1 MLQFSCE
8 ILGNILWGS
17 ETGILYYFIVDKPQ
31 TNVFVAFV
39 FLQGELARQQ
49 VAFREKARKIRGF
62 GSLRV
67 DFYTKFIPIF
77 KDFGL

>member
-31 TNVFVAFV
+31 TNVFVAFC
-39 FLQGELARQQ
+39 FLRGEMARQE
-49 VAFREKARKIRGF
+49 VAFRKECRKSKGLGR
-62 GSLRV
+62 LREG
-67 DFYTKFIPIF
+67 FYTKFKP
-77 KDFGL
+77 GR

>member
-1 MLQFSCE
+1 MLQFSCK

-39 FLQGELARQQ
+39 FFTGRVGTAASCFSGKVLENQGLWDFES
-49 VAFREKARKIRGF
+49 GF
-62 GSLRV
+62 L
-67 DFYTKFIPIF
+67 YQI
-77 KDFGL
+77 

>member
-39 FLQGELARQQ
+39 FFAGRDGTARSCFFERMQENQGLWE
-49 VAFREKARKIRGF
+49 FERGF
-62 GSLRV
+62 L
-67 DFYTKFIPIF
+67 YQI
-77 KDFGL
+77 

>member
-39 FLQGELARQQ
+39 FFCETFVTATSCFSGRMQEKQG
-49 VAFREKARKIRGF
+49 FREFERGF
-62 GSLRV
+62 L
-67 DFYTKFIPIF
+67 YQI
-77 KDFGL
+77 